1 MKLFRLDLSSAP
13 ESTPATGFTLAI
25 TSSFFSAC
33 TTVLGKWTLHS
44 ISALL
49 LSAMIF
55 SIASLIIGLAYLPFD
70 GNIKKLRKIP
80 RKGWIYLGA
89 FSVSSLAAIWFFWAG
104 VKNIDPS
111 LASFINRIE
120 VLVAIMLGI
129 IFLRER
135 LTRGETLG
143 AVLSIV
149 GIVIMRLSL
158 RLEYSYGFW
167 LVLIGSVFFGITEF
181 FSKKTVAY
189 VPPILAVYMRNLF
202 MSIVYWI
209 ILTTGDYSFE
219 GLGQVWIGVLALAIF
234 GPILSRMI
242 YMMALARLELSKVA
256 VISQT
261 SPIFV
266 VILSV
271 VVLTQ
276 IPSLREIVG
285 GILITAGCLI
295 MVFFRQTHKN
305 KNSLPRGK

>member
-1 MKLFRLDLSSAP
+1 MSA
-13 ESTPATGFTLAI
+13 
-25 TSSFFSAC
+25 
-33 TTVLGKWTLHS
+33 V
-44 ISALL
+44 
-49 LSAMIF
+49 IF
-55 SIASLIIGLAYLPFD
+55 SIASVITGAAYLPFD
-70 GNIKKLRKIP
+70 NNIRKLRNIP
-80 RKGWIYLGA
+80 REGWIYLGA
-89 FSVSSLAAIWFFWAG
+89 FSLSSLVAIWFFWAG

-120 VLVAIMLGI
+120 VLVAILLGI

-143 AVLSIV
+143 AILSIV

-158 RLEYSYGFW
+158 RLEYGYGFW

-181 FSKKTVAY
+181 FSKKTVAF

-209 ILTTGDYSFE
+209 IIAAGEFSFE
-219 GLGQVWIGVLALAIF
+219 GLGQVWVGVLVLAIF

-256 VISQT
+256 VISQS

-266 VILSV
+266 VILSAT
-271 VVLTQ
+271 LLNQ
-276 IPSLREIVG
+276 IPNLREIIG
-285 GILITAGCLI
+285 GVLIAVGCLI
-295 MVFFRQTHKN
+295 MVFFRQLPKN
-305 KNSLPRGK
+305 KNSLPKGK